1 MLIGTGVM
9 AVTLQGLCG
18 AQGTVH
24 TSEGCPKGPV
34 TLLSVGPRDG
44 SFTPHLTSRV
54 RTRTTVRLLSVNICA
69 STWLPS
75 CEGKAASEVSEDATN
90 HCGACQSTTP
100 ADAFPLG
107 RQMFGFPTAQISS
120 QSADA
125 VNRCQRKGTSGY
137 DRKLRRCH
145 KPLQVL

>member
-1 MLIGTGVM
+1 MLDRACGNMLIGTGVM

-54 RTRTTVRLLSVNICA
+54 RTRTTAAPVSQYMYQHLA
-69 STWLPS
+69 SQL
-75 CEGKAASEVSEDATN
+75 
-90 HCGACQSTTP
+90 
-100 ADAFPLG
+100 
-107 RQMFGFPTAQISS
+107 
-120 QSADA
+120 
-125 VNRCQRKGTSGY
+125 
-137 DRKLRRCH
+137 
-145 KPLQVL
+145 